1 MTKTT
6 TTPLGRA
13 EQKELT
19 RQRLI
24 ETTIDLIATEGFSNT
39 TLSKVA
45 NSSGYSQGLVNFHF
59 KSKDQLLLDALNQM
73 NEQFIDIWKT
83 AIKKGGTTQDKIIQL
98 VHALFDTRITNSKEA
113 AVWAGFWGEAR
124 ARRAYTALLTEKD
137 DDLVQQ
143 VSDLLTAL
151 KTEGN
156 YQTNIPLVATA
167 LSTLIHGYDLVLLLS
182 PQDYKQD
189 DAIQSCFDYLSAYFP
204 NHFQQGIKPEKST
217 NKLSPLN

>member
-19 RQRLI
+19 RQCLI

-45 NSSGYSQGLVNFHF
+45 KSSGCSQGLVIFHF
-59 KSKDQLLLDALNQM
+59 KSKDQLLLDALNQI
-73 NEQFIDIWKT
+73 NNQFIDTWKT
-83 AIKKGGTTQDKIIQL
+83 AIKKGDTTQEKIVQL
-98 VHALFDTRITNSKEA
+98 VRALFDTRITNSKTV
-113 AVWAGFWGEAR
+113 AVWAGFWGEVR
-124 ARRAYTALLTEKD
+124 ARSVYTELLTEKG

-143 VSDLLTAL
+143 ITVLLTAL

-156 YQTNIPLVATA
+156 YQANISLVAAA
-167 LSTLIHGYDLVLLLS
+167 LSTLIHGYDLILLLT
-182 PQDYKQD
+182 PHDYKKD

-204 NHFQQGIKPEKST
+204 KHFQLGIKPK
-217 NKLSPLN
+217 K